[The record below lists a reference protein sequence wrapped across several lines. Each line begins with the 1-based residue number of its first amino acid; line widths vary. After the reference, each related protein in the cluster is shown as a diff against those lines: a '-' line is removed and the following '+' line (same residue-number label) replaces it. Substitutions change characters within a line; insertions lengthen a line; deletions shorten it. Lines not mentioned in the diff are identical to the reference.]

1 MFLKIKTG
9 EFSIKREYVG
19 VTEIFTRACYKQ
31 SENLDTFYNV
41 TIKMMSSSIECCQ
54 NKEY

>member
-9 EFSIKREYVG
+9 EFSIKRECVG

-31 SENLDTFYNV
+31 SENLDTFY
-41 TIKMMSSSIECCQ
+41 K
-54 NKEY
+54 